1 MITCLPNIAKPKTI
15 PTAPN
20 KRTHEFSS
28 EEVCIV
34 PSEVTIE
41 TTAAIGPIA
50 FATSLDPW
58 AKAIA
63 HAVIII
69 KIPNWFSTFE
79 DNLLDLSNKNRK
91 VKTETKRL
99 KTNVNK

>member
-1 MITCLPNIAKPKTI
+1 MCVVEIGKPRYDAARTVEAVAIFAEKPRLGVRVVIFSPTVLITCLPNIAKPKTI

-50 FATSLDPW
+50 FATSLDP
-58 AKAIA
+58 
-63 HAVIII
+63 
-69 KIPNWFSTFE
+69 
-79 DNLLDLSNKNRK
+79 
-91 VKTETKRL
+91 
-99 KTNVNK
+99 